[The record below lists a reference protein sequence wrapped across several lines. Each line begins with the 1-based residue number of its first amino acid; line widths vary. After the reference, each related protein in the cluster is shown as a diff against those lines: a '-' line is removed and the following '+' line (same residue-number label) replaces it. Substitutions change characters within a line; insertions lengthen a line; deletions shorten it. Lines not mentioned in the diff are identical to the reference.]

1 MLSFFESLKPLEDL
15 TLKQLSYLTVLLLAF
30 TSGAQPHELLLVDLS
45 CSLKREGS
53 WEFTLPTDIKTSRP
67 GHLAHK
73 FCFIPSFPENVKT
86 CVVCSLVAY
95 IERTEMVQ

>member
-1 MLSFFESLKPLEDL
+1 MLAL
-15 TLKQLSYLTVLLLAF
+15 

-73 FCFIPSFPENVKT
+73 FCFIPSFPGYYQET
-86 CVVCSLVAY
+86 LDDASVAVALDPTLIKA
-95 IERTEMVQ
+95 IELGKLIDKLSQGN